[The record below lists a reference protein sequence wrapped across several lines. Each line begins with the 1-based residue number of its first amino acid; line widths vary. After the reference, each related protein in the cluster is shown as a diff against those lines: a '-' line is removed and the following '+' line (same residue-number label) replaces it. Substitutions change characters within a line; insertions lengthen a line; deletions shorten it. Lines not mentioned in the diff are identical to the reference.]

1 MKKMRNTL
9 YVNQPDR
16 YLSLDGENVVISV
29 RNNELGRVPLHNL
42 EMIVTCGY
50 TGVSPALLGKC
61 AGYGISIVFMTQNG
75 KFLARVEG
83 ETKGNVV
90 LRREQYRMA
99 DRESDRL
106 LISKNIISAKIYN
119 SRKVIERAIRD
130 HALRV
135 NVNILRQKSEYL
147 HQAMLDTQSVDTI
160 DSIRGIEGEAASVY
174 FSVFDDIILQQKD
187 DFCFEYRNRR
197 PPLDPVN
204 ALLSLAYSMQTS
216 QCAAAL
222 EAVGLD
228 PYVGFM
234 HTDRP
239 GRKSLALDIVEEFRA
254 CLCDRFVLTLINK
267 KLIQKEH
274 FIYQEDGAVFLT
286 EQGRRVFFEQ
296 WQNRKKEQ
304 VTHPFLNESI
314 EIGMLPYAQAL
325 LLSRF
330 IRGDIDAYPPIF
342 WR

>member
-9 YVNQPDR
+9 YINQPDR
-16 YLSLDGENVVISV
+16 YLSLDGENVVVSV
-29 RNNELGRVPLHNL
+29 KNNELGRVPLHNL

-50 TGVSPALLGKC
+50 TGASPALMGKC
-61 AGYGISIVFMTQNG
+61 AGYGISIVFMTQSG
-75 KFLARVEG
+75 RFLARVEG

-99 DRESDRL
+99 DKEKECLSV
-106 LISKNIISAKIYN
+106 SKNIISAKLYN
-119 SRKVIERAIRD
+119 SRKVIERTLRD
-130 HALRV
+130 HSLRV
-135 NVNILRQKSEYL
+135 DVKRLKQKSEYL
-147 HQAMLDTQSVDTI
+147 HQSMIDIQDADTI
-160 DSIRGIEGEAASVY
+160 DSVRGIEGEAASVY
-174 FSVFDDIILQQKD
+174 FSVFDDMILQQKE
-187 DFCFEYRNRR
+187 DFCFSYRNRR

-204 ALLSLAYSMQTS
+204 ALLSLAYAMQTS
-216 QCAAAL
+216 LCASAL

-239 GRKSLALDIVEEFRA
+239 GRKSLALDMVEEFRA
-254 CLCDRFVLTLINK
+254 SVCDRFVLTLINK
-267 KLIQKEH
+267 RLIQKEH
-274 FIYQEDGAVFLT
+274 FLYQEDGAVLLT
-286 EQGRRVFFEQ
+286 DQGRKVFFEQ

-304 VTHPFLNESI
+304 ITHPFLDESV

-330 IRGDIDAYPPIF
+330 IRGDIDAYPPVF